1 MSNKDFYRVFEEKHR
16 GSRELIKERVKTYF
30 PFVLPLKELYSH
42 SNALDIGCGRG
53 EWLELLKEND
63 ISGEGIDFDEGM
75 LQACRELNLQ
85 VREGDGLV
93 YLKKQETESM
103 SIITA
108 FHVVENIFFEELQE
122 LVEESLRVLKP
133 GGILILETP
142 NPENIKV
149 ATENFYLDPTH
160 VKPIPS
166 KLLSFLTEFYGYS
179 RTKVVRL
186 QEPKDIINRENINLL
201 DVLSGVSPDYAV
213 VAQKSASENILKL
226 FDNAFNQEIGISL
239 VELSSKFETRF
250 LNLEEKATQAE
261 IRTNDALHHY
271 HSVINSNSWKIT
283 KPLRLVKPMV
293 KSTLKYI
300 DRRISKIVQYAIEKK
315 VNGHID
321 RPIDQRKK
329 LLIDYSFIYTTGLN
343 TGIQRVV
350 RNIVNNIGKYA
361 KENNLELVTVALVNG
376 SIIKVDM
383 TQKEKVMFNK
393 KSKILNIIYKI
404 KQKLQIHISSYK
416 EAETVYKDD
425 ILLMLDSTWH
435 LDIWPSVKY
444 AKKKGVKIIGV
455 TYDLIPIS
463 HPQFCD
469 DNLVKLFADWYD
481 KSLLYFDGYIAI
493 SKTVMLDVQKYLIS
507 KDVDIS
513 KYSFDYFHLGSD
525 FKEIEKDSSK
535 VRENLQILY
544 NTNKSIYLI
553 VSTIEPRKNHRYLFE
568 TFKKLWTL
576 GIDVTLVIVGR
587 VGWKTEDLIGEMKTH
602 EEYQKRL
609 WIFNDLDDNELNCCY
624 KNSKALLFPSFVEGY
639 GLPIIESLQNNLPVL
654 ASDTPI
660 HREVGKDMIDYFDIG
675 KSNEL
680 VNKIQAI
687 EKDDTQLKKV
697 DVAKVKIL
705 TWSESASELLKAILE
720 ILKTGENK

>member
-1 MSNKDFYRVFEEKHR
+1 M
-16 GSRELIKERVKTYF
+16 IK
-30 PFVLPLKELYSH
+30 
-42 SNALDIGCGRG
+42 N
-53 EWLELLKEND
+53 
-63 ISGEGIDFDEGM
+63 
-75 LQACRELNLQ
+75 
-85 VREGDGLV
+85 
-93 YLKKQETESM
+93 
-103 SIITA
+103 
-108 FHVVENIFFEELQE
+108 
-122 LVEESLRVLKP
+122 
-133 GGILILETP
+133 
-142 NPENIKV
+142 
-149 ATENFYLDPTH
+149 
-160 VKPIPS
+160 
-166 KLLSFLTEFYGYS
+166 
-179 RTKVVRL
+179 
-186 QEPKDIINRENINLL
+186 
-201 DVLSGVSPDYAV
+201 
-213 VAQKSASENILKL
+213 
-226 FDNAFNQEIGISL
+226 
-239 VELSSKFETRF
+239 
-250 LNLEEKATQAE
+250 
-261 IRTNDALHHY
+261 
-271 HSVINSNSWKIT
+271 
-283 KPLRLVKPMV
+283 
-293 KSTLKYI
+293 TLKYI

-315 VNGHID
+315 VNRDID
-321 RPIDQRKK
+321 RPIYQKKK
-329 LLIDYSFIYTTGLN
+329 LLIDCSFIYTTGLN

-350 RNIVNNIGKYA
+350 RNIINNIGKYA

-404 KQKLQIHISSYK
+404 KQKLQIHISSYR
-416 EAETVYKDD
+416 EVETVYKDD
-425 ILLMLDSTWH
+425 VLLMLDSTWH

-444 AKKKGVKIIGV
+444 AKKRGVKIIGV

-525 FKEIEKDSSK
+525 FKEIEKDNSK

-609 WIFNDLDDNELNCCY
+609 WIFNDLDDNELNYCY

-660 HREVGKDMIDYFDIG
+660 HREVGKDMIDYFDIQDPKG
-675 KSNEL
+675 L
-680 VNKIQAI
+680 INKIQVI
-687 EKDDTQLKKV
+687 EKDGIQLKKV
-697 DVAKVKIL
+697 DITKVSVL
-705 TWSESASELLKAILE
+705 TWSESSKELMKAIRDV
-720 ILKTGENK
+720 